1 VRKHPHFLPALL
13 DTYVNVGGVNVS
25 SQDSEENLKSSFT
38 VLKAE
43 W

>member
-1 VRKHPHFLPALL
+1 MHKHPHFLPALL
-13 DTYVNVGGVNVS
+13 DTYVSVGGVNVS

-43 W
+43 